1 MLQAGAGSAGAA
13 RRREA
18 AQSRR
23 PSPRCRWRTPSW
35 PGWPGCHLHVCSR
48 RAAVGG
54 RWCAAWL
61 GTARAHRS
69 LPKPARVRL
78 SSFPHNRRRCHRE
91 GSRCRGRPGVP
102 VAWDSPGPSPWEA
115 DGAAA
120 AGLRL
125 GRRRGRRRGCRPVLP
140 RVAPA
145 RLPRRLA
152 TGLNRSGSASP
163 CGIRMS
169 ANWGERGAVGAADLG
184 AGLRWGC
191 RRVRGGGHGGPA
203 AVVLCAL
210 RRPARRLASA
220 CSSTSAAAGPPPQS
234 RPPVF
239 FSSGLPWR
247 PPMAT
252 PPVGSRRPP
261 WRM

>member
-1 MLQAGAGSAGAA
+1 VCSLAWHRPSAPLLAKTSSSAPLLVPPQPPPLPQGGEPVPWEAGGAGG
-13 RRREA
+13 
-18 AQSRR
+18 
-23 PSPRCRWRTPSW
+23 P
-35 PGWPGCHLHVCSR
+35 
-48 RAAVGG
+48 
-54 RWCAAWL
+54 
-61 GTARAHRS
+61 
-69 LPKPARVRL
+69 
-78 SSFPHNRRRCHRE
+78 N
-91 GSRCRGRPGVP
+91 
-102 VAWDSPGPSPWEA
+102 SPGPSPWEA

-125 GRRRGRRRGCRPVLP
+125 GRRRGRCRGCRPVLP